1 MNLLPRKPRST
12 NREHGFSLLE
22 VLVAFTILALSLSVL
37 FQIYSQGT
45 RNTSLARDYNT
56 AVITAQSQLAA
67 LDEEK
72 KIEISDISGSTEQ
85 GIHWQRRI
93 TGYADPDPAF
103 FNRNYQLVN
112 VEVSVSWQTLGRDHS
127 FSLKTLRIAGIR

>member
-56 AVITAQSQLAA
+56 AVIIAQSKLAV

-72 KIEISDISGSTEQ
+72 KIEISEISGSTEQ

-93 TGYADPDPAF
+93 TSYTDPDPAF

-112 VEVSVSWQTLGRDHS
+112 VEVSVSWQTLGRDHG
-127 FSLKTLRIAGIR
+127 FSLKTLRIAGIK